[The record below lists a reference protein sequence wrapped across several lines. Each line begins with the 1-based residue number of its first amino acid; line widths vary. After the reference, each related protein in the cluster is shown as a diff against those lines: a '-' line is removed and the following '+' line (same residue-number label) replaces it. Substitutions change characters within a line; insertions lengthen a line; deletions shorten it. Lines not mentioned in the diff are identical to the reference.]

1 MSERTF
7 AFYSDPSHGWLQ
19 VPKALIKE
27 LGIAN
32 EISGYSYERGLYV
45 YLEEDC
51 DFSVFTNAVPEK
63 IAIHADHYEN
73 ESRVR
78 SYTPYE
84 PECITR

>member
-1 MSERTF
+1 MSNRTF
-7 AFYSDPSHGWLQ
+7 AFYSDAGHGWLE

-27 LGIAN
+27 LGIAE

-51 DFSVFTNAVPEK
+51 DFSVFARALPEK
-63 IAIHADHYEN
+63 IGICADHYDT

-78 SYTPYE
+78 RYAPYE
-84 PECITR
+84 PACIA